1 MNNKQFNLRRQ
12 RFKLKIMFKI
22 NYTIMH
28 STNTIPTMV
37 QALGEVAKDTQRSV
51 RYEYMRDS
59 IWKYLSFP
67 V

>member
-1 MNNKQFNLRRQ
+1 MNNKQFNSSKQ

-28 STNTIPTMV
+28 STNTMPTMV
-37 QALGEVAKDTQRSV
+37 QALEKVAKDTQRSV

-59 IWKYLSFP
+59 IWKFLSFP